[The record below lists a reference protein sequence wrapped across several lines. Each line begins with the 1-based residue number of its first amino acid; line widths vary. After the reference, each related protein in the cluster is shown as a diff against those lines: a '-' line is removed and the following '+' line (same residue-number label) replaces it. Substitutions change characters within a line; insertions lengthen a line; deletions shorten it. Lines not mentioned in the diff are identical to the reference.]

1 MGFKLYRAI
10 EVQSKFVYHSVRIH
24 YSEIGRRKTMPPGI
38 TELLAGSTV
47 LVVVLVC
54 GSILVTT
61 VITIGVTWL
70 VIRLVRRAM
79 GPSRSILQNGI
90 PAKAQILSVQQTGV
104 MVNYQPQVAFQL
116 EVTPPSGAPYQAQAK
131 AVIPMVNIPQFQ
143 PGTEVPVKIH
153 PTDPT
158 RVVLDVYK

>member
-1 MGFKLYRAI
+1 
-10 EVQSKFVYHSVRIH
+10 
-24 YSEIGRRKTMPPGI
+24 MPPEL

-47 LVVVLVC
+47 LIVVLVC

-61 VITIGVTWL
+61 AITIGITWL
-70 VIRLVRRAM
+70 AIRFIRKAM
-79 GPSRSILQNGI
+79 GPDRSILQNGI
-90 PAKAQILSVQQTGV
+90 PAQARILSVQQTGV

-116 EVTPPSGAPYQAQAK
+116 EVHPPGDVPYQAQAK
-131 AVIPMVNIPQFQ
+131 AVIPVVNIPQFQ

-158 RVVLDVYK
+158 QVVLDVYQ

>member
-1 MGFKLYRAI
+1 
-10 EVQSKFVYHSVRIH
+10 
-24 YSEIGRRKTMPPGI
+24 MPP
-38 TELLAGSTV
+38 ELTALVGGSTV
-47 LVVVLVC
+47 LVVILVC

-70 VIRLVRRAM
+70 AIRLIRKTM
-79 GPSRSILQNGI
+79 GPNRSILQNGI

-116 EVTPPSGAPYQAQAK
+116 EVHPPGDAPYQAQAK

-158 RVVLDVYK
+158 QVVLDVYQ

>member
-1 MGFKLYRAI
+1 
-10 EVQSKFVYHSVRIH
+10 
-24 YSEIGRRKTMPPGI
+24 MPP
-38 TELLAGSTV
+38 ELTALLGGSTILIV
-47 LVVVLVC
+47 ILVC

-61 VITIGVTWL
+61 VITVGVTWL
-70 VIRLVRRAM
+70 AIRFIRKAM
-79 GPSRSILQNGI
+79 GPNRSILQNGI
-90 PAKAQILSVQQTGV
+90 AAKAQILSVQQTGV

-116 EVTPPSGAPYQAQAK
+116 EVTPPGGAPYQAQTK

-158 RVVLDVYK
+158 QVVLDVYG

>member
-1 MGFKLYRAI
+1 
-10 EVQSKFVYHSVRIH
+10 
-24 YSEIGRRKTMPPGI
+24 MPPGL

-47 LVVVLVC
+47 LVVVLIC

-61 VITIGVTWL
+61 VITVGITWL
-70 VIRLVRRAM
+70 AIRLIRKAM
-79 GPSRSILQNGI
+79 GPNRSILQNGI
-90 PAKAQILSVQQTGV
+90 AAKARILSVQQTGV

-116 EVTPPSGAPYQAQAK
+116 EVTPPGGAPYQAQAK

-143 PGTEVPVKIH
+143 PGIEVPVKIH

-158 RVVLDVYK
+158 QVVLDVYQ